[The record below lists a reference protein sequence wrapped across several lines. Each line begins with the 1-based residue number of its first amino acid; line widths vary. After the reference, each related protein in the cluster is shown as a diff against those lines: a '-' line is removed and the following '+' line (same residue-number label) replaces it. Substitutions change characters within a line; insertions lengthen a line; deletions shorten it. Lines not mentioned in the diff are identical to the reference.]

1 MLNIQNINVTR
12 GKNKILAN
20 FSLKLLD
27 KEFIY
32 ITGQSGVGKS
42 TLLKVING
50 EIKIHKG
57 QITMDNSPL
66 NTDHLPSLIK
76 YRRKIGYIYQDFRL
90 INDWTV
96 FENIAYPLLSQGE
109 NLSIIKEKVINLAKQ
124 LKIADR
130 LHHFPYEISG
140 GEQQRVAIARAVIK
154 SSRIILADEPTG
166 NLDPQNTYEIAK
178 FLYSI
183 KEKYQTSILFVTHD
197 MELVKKV
204 PQKIVNL
211 GAINND

>member
-1 MLNIQNINVTR
+1 VIR
-12 GKNKILAN
+12 GKNKIFTN

-42 TLLKVING
+42 TLLKAING

-57 QITMDNSPL
+57 QIMIDNSFL

-76 YRRKIGYIYQDFRL
+76 HRRKIGYIYQDFRL

-96 FENIAYPLLSQGE
+96 FENIAYPLLFQKE
-109 NLSIIKEKVINLAKQ
+109 NLSIVKEKVLCLTKQ

-154 SSRIILADEPTG
+154 DPRIILADEPTG
-166 NLDPQNTYEIAK
+166 NLDPQNTYEVAK
-178 FLYSI
+178 FLCSI
-183 KEKYQTSILFVTHD
+183 KEKYQTSIIFVTHD
-197 MELVKKV
+197 MELVKKI

>member
-1 MLNIQNINVTR
+1 VTR